1 MRINVLQHTPNEGP
15 GAIAQW
21 AALHHHS
28 LYIYHP
34 YQFPQALPSMYMTDF
49 LILLGGPMN
58 PLDNFPWLAQERQ
71 LIAAAI
77 KQHCPLL
84 GICLG
89 AQQLALTLG
98 GQVQKAP
105 VKEVGWGQ
113 VVRQTTRITSLPAK
127 LEVLHWHEDMF
138 TLPPQA
144 QLLFS
149 NHNLTNQ
156 GFLWQDYVVG
166 LQFHLEPLADNL
178 REIVVNDAAYISGS
192 IFQQSAAEIIQHP
205 IPQINQTALF
215 AILDYLTSNH

>member
-21 AALHHHS
+21 AALHNHS

-34 YQFPQALPSMYMTDF
+34 YQFPQALPSMHMTDF

-98 GQVQKAP
+98 GQVQKAT
-105 VKEVGWGQ
+105 VK
-113 VVRQTTRITSLPAK
+113 
-127 LEVLHWHEDMF
+127 
-138 TLPPQA
+138 
-144 QLLFS
+144 
-149 NHNLTNQ
+149 
-156 GFLWQDYVVG
+156 
-166 LQFHLEPLADNL
+166 
-178 REIVVNDAAYISGS
+178 
-192 IFQQSAAEIIQHP
+192 
-205 IPQINQTALF
+205 
-215 AILDYLTSNH
+215 